1 MGFLFLSLE
10 LTLASIHPLY
20 SALLK
25 GSRACGVAVD
35 RVGIHDD
42 QPFAAA
48 ERLTLW
54 VRFPYGKFERGFVF
68 FNKICLTYG
77 VF

>member
-25 GSRACGVAVD
+25 GSRAFGGAVD

-42 QPFAAA
+42 LLFAAA
-48 ERLTLW
+48 DRITLW
-54 VRFPYGKFERGFVF
+54 VRFPYGKFERGFVI
-68 FNKICLTYG
+68 FNKICLTFG
-77 VF
+77 AF